1 MGRRR
6 VAIVHNDLWLN
17 TLDTVNAFDTAN
29 ASTGTVKRREAQ
41 RFTSASQTG
50 GAGEFLRV
58 SASPATT
65 PGTSRTA
72 TTSFFTHHLRLI

>member
-50 GAGEFLRV
+50 AGEFLRV